1 MTYLIEKGIADSGER
16 YEQLAERLIRYLE
29 DSK

>member
-1 MTYLIEKGIADSGER
+1 MAYLIGKGIASSGKR